1 MKKYFLLL
9 TTLLFIGCQQPSNSI
24 AVVQMDDDKTQAIQK
39 MLENY
44 LAYGT
49 DSYDAD
55 YDQSIISEDL
65 AGNNSIPGFEV
76 DAESFIATDEQHHSL
91 FENIKMWLP
100 GVDDGQGGGLHT
112 NYYDGKFDVYQRTY
126 VITPKPYQLHLRYLL
141 YQLNYRLNYLKATSF
156 GTNTKFLTIRIL
168 NGLEIPLPK
177 IEEQQKIASILSSV
191 DDTIEKL
198 DDFIEQ
204 TKLLKKELIEKL
216 LTPPE
221 FSGGA

>member
-76 DAESFIATDEQHHSL
+76 NPESFIATDEQHHSL

-112 NYYDGKFDVYQRTY
+112 NYYDD
-126 VITPKPYQLHLRYLL
+126 
-141 YQLNYRLNYLKATSF
+141 F
-156 GTNTKFLTIRIL
+156 GTWTHYWGTWSATGRFTGYEVSQFIHL
-168 NGLEIPLPK
+168 NWGWN
-177 IEEQQKIASILSSV
+177 EEGQVVYHNIHV
-191 DDTIEKL
+191 DGKDIWDEANAA
-198 DDFIEQ
+198 EAAA
-204 TKLLKKELIEKL
+204 KK
-216 LTPPE
+216 
-221 FSGGA
+221 

>member
-76 DAESFIATDEQHHSL
+76 DSESFIATDEQHHSL

-100 GVDDGQGGGLHT
+100 GVDDGQGG
-112 NYYDGKFDVYQRTY
+112 
-126 VITPKPYQLHLRYLL
+126 
-141 YQLNYRLNYLKATSF
+141 
-156 GTNTKFLTIRIL
+156 
-168 NGLEIPLPK
+168 
-177 IEEQQKIASILSSV
+177 
-191 DDTIEKL
+191 
-198 DDFIEQ
+198 
-204 TKLLKKELIEKL
+204 
-216 LTPPE
+216 
-221 FSGGA
+221 

>member
-65 AGNNSIPGFEV
+65 AGSSFDNCFGSQSRRDIGKSI
-76 DAESFIATDEQHHSL
+76 T
-91 FENIKMWLP
+91 
-100 GVDDGQGGGLHT
+100 
-112 NYYDGKFDVYQRTY
+112 
-126 VITPKPYQLHLRYLL
+126 
-141 YQLNYRLNYLKATSF
+141 TSA
-156 GTNTKFLTIRIL
+156 KS
-168 NGLEIPLPK
+168 LPK
-177 IEEQQKIASILSSV
+177 SV
-191 DDTIEKL
+191 ANCDPG
-198 DDFIEQ
+198 
-204 TKLLKKELIEKL
+204 
-216 LTPPE
+216 LTY
-221 FSGGA
+221 

>member
-1 MKKYFLLL
+1 
-9 TTLLFIGCQQPSNSI
+9 
-24 AVVQMDDDKTQAIQK
+24 MDDDKTQAIQK

-76 DAESFIATDEQHHSL
+76 DAASFIATDEQHHSL

-112 NYYDGKFDVYQRTY
+112 NYYDD
-126 VITPKPYQLHLRYLL
+126 
-141 YQLNYRLNYLKATSF
+141 F
-156 GTNTKFLTIRIL
+156 GTWTHYCGTWSATGRFTANELSQFIHL
-168 NGLEIPLPK
+168 NWGWN
-177 IEEQQKIASILSSV
+177 EEGQVVYHNIHV
-191 DDTIEKL
+191 DGKDIWDEANAA
-198 DDFIEQ
+198 EAAA
-204 TKLLKKELIEKL
+204 KK
-216 LTPPE
+216 
-221 FSGGA
+221 